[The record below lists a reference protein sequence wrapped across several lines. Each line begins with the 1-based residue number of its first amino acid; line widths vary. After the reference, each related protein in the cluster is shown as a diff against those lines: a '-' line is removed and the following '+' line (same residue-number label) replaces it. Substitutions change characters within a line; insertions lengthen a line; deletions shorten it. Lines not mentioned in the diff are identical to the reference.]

1 MIIWLDFFFIG
12 KFPSGSKDP
21 FGLRRSALSII
32 RVLIEGNI
40 LINLDS
46 LIEFTSKQI
55 NKKNI
60 DKQKIKSFIIDRYKV
75 LLREKNI
82 KYDVINC
89 LVDND
94 LTFLSKTNER
104 LVILNNFLDTKEGNE
119 LKLLWQ
125 RVSSILHIEEKQN
138 KKIEVLNTK
147 MQSEYVRE
155 EVNILNAINNIEKT
169 HDYLKMLSQRS
180 SLKDITFEFFENLK
194 INDSDP
200 LIKNRRLSIL
210 ALLREKLLD
219 IGDLRKLEGS

>member
-1 MIIWLDFFFIG
+1 MVGFFIIG
-12 KFPSGSKDP
+12 KLPTGSKDP

-125 RVSSILHIEEKQN
+125 RVSNILHIEEKQN
-138 KKIEVLNTK
+138 KKIEILNAK

-155 EVNILNAINNIEKT
+155 EVNIINAINNIEKT

-219 IGDLRKLEGS
+219 IGDLSKLEGS

>member
-1 MIIWLDFFFIG
+1 M
-12 KFPSGSKDP
+12 
-21 FGLRRSALSII
+21 
-32 RVLIEGNI
+32 IEGNI

-125 RVSSILHIEEKQN
+125 RVSNILHIEEKQN
-138 KKIEVLNTK
+138 KKIEILNAK

-155 EVNILNAINNIEKT
+155 EVNIINAINNIEKT
-169 HDYLKMLSQRS
+169 DDYLKMLSQRS
-180 SLKDITFEFFENLK
+180 SLKNVTFNFFENLK